1 MMRIGI
7 NVGSLSDSRI
17 MVSKWVLRH
26 PRSIYFLT
34 GLRLSNNPTGAPEVG
49 FIGPD

>member
-1 MMRIGI
+1 MMRIGV
-7 NVGSLSDSRI
+7 NVRSLSDSRI
-17 MVSKWVLRH
+17 VVSKWVLKH

-34 GLRLSNNPTGAPEVG
+34 GFCLSNNPTGAPEVG

>member
-7 NVGSLSDSRI
+7 SVWSLSDSCI
-17 MVSKWVLRH
+17 VVSKQVLRH
-26 PRSIYFLT
+26 PRSIYLLT
-34 GLRLSNNPTGAPEVG
+34 GFHFSNNTTGAPEAG